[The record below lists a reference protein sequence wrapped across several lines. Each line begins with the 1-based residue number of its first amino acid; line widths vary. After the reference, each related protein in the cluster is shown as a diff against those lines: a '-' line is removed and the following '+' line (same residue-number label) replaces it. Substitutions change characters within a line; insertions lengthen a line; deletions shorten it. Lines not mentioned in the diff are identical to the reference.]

1 MNKAI
6 RSINRKVRP
15 LIPAMAV
22 VGSACSLTAL
32 SANALELGNINVQS
46 TLGNPLRASIAYA
59 LGPNEQLHESCIFLR
74 SADSAAGIPPATHTR
89 VTLRDGVIL
98 LTGDIAI
105 REPLLNLRLSVD
117 CPYSPHL
124 QREYVLMLNPG
135 EAPREALAP
144 SPRVASAETA
154 APARVMT
161 VSQATPPATLR
172 PRVESTPVKTGDS
185 YRVQTGDTMS
195 SIAARIEDRPVGLW
209 AAIDAIV
216 TANPEAFIDGDVNR
230 LMAGSTLMIP
240 AFDDAPASEPAA
252 PEPASFVDAPE
263 PQPVAE
269 AAPEESPPIAPQAAA
284 PSELQQP
291 ALSEP
296 TTTPQVSRSI
306 PGMTIV
312 GGEAPA
318 LSSSTEDATAES
330 LPTSTSPSAGFVS
343 PEEAELD
350 TSAAAVE
357 TDDAPI
363 ATPDDFDATT
373 AITDDLKPGD
383 VIMPAQES
391 AASAAIASRAAP
403 VVAPTV
409 ERPADSEGG
418 WSNWLAW
425 AGGGV
430 LALLLAF
437 FAFGRK
443 LWDRL
448 RPAPAD
454 QQPGPEA
461 EVDED
466 DEPTLSA
473 RAIEE
478 LDLDFNDPEAAN
490 ALGLDAD
497 FSNGSGLD
505 YGDDVDVM
513 QDFGFSAEEP
523 AAASLD
529 HEITDDFTRE
539 PPAAPTDMI
548 PPSHRINE
556 SSILDMEI
564 PMDELSGDYD
574 LSMIVDATRQNIGN
588 YDRTAQDLQA
598 VQLDDDYTLEDHTL
612 SREVDMEVLEK
623 DYEEEL
629 KATQALNLEIEKAA
643 TELVDRLGEE
653 ELPGTP
659 IDFDL
664 TSVFDTTEEP
674 AFSATDMTGVL
685 KANLARDIDAE
696 NDESAASGTQRT
708 VEKAAAGS
716 DVTAELQVDS
726 GKAGTQKNS

>member
-1 MNKAI
+1 
-6 RSINRKVRP
+6 
-15 LIPAMAV
+15 MAV

-32 SANALELGNINVQS
+32 SANALELGDINIQS
-46 TLGNPLRASIAYA
+46 TLGHPLRASIAYA

-74 SADSAAGIPPATHTR
+74 SADPAAGIPPATHSR

-124 QREYVLMLNPG
+124 QRDYVLMLNPG
-135 EAPREALAP
+135 EPPREALAP
-144 SPRVASAETA
+144 SPRVASSETA
-154 APARVMT
+154 VPARVMT

-172 PRVESTPVKTGDS
+172 PRVESTPLKTGDS

-195 SIAARIEDRPVGLW
+195 SIAVRIEDRTVGLW

-216 TANPEAFIDGDVNR
+216 TANPEAFIKGDVNR
-230 LMAGSTLMIP
+230 LMAGSTLTIP
-240 AFDDAPASEPAA
+240 AFDDAPASERAA
-252 PEPASFVDAPE
+252 AEQASVADSPE

-269 AAPEESPPIAPQAAA
+269 ATPAESPPIAPQATA
-284 PSELQQP
+284 PSELREP
-291 ALSEP
+291 AISEP
-296 TTTPQVSRSI
+296 AATPEVSRSI

-318 LSSSTEDATAES
+318 LSSSTEYATTEPLPVPASSSAE
-330 LPTSTSPSAGFVS
+330 FVS

-350 TSAAAVE
+350 TAVAAVE
-357 TDDAPI
+357 TSDALI
-363 ATPDDFDATT
+363 AMPDDFDATS

-383 VIMPAQES
+383 VIMPAQEPVAGAEITS
-391 AASAAIASRAAP
+391 RTAS

-409 ERPADSEGG
+409 ERPANSEGG
-418 WSNWLAW
+418 WSNRLAW

-454 QQPGPEA
+454 QQSSPEP

-478 LDLDFNDPEAAN
+478 LDLNFDDPEAAN

-497 FSNGSGLD
+497 FNDGSGLD
-505 YGDDVDVM
+505 DGDDVDVM

-523 AAASLD
+523 AAAKLD
-529 HEITDDFTRE
+529 HEILDDFTRE
-539 PPAAPTDMI
+539 PPAAPTDVI
-548 PPSHRINE
+548 PPSHRIDE

-564 PMDELSGDYD
+564 HMDELSGDYD

-598 VQLDDDYTLEDHTL
+598 VQLDDDYTLEDGTL
-612 SREVDMEVLEK
+612 SREVDMEVLEQ
-623 DYEEEL
+623 DYEQEL
-629 KATQALNLEIEKAA
+629 KATQALNLEIDKAA
-643 TELVDRLGEE
+643 NELVDRLGED

-664 TSVFDTTEEP
+664 TTLFDTTEESTS
-674 AFSATDMTGVL
+674 SATDMTGEL
-685 KANLARDIDAE
+685 AANLATDIDAE
-696 NDESAASGTQRT
+696 NDESAASGTRRT
-708 VEKAAAGS
+708 VDKAAAGS
-716 DVTAELQVDS
+716 DVTVDLRVDS
-726 GKAGTQKNS
+726 DKADTRKN